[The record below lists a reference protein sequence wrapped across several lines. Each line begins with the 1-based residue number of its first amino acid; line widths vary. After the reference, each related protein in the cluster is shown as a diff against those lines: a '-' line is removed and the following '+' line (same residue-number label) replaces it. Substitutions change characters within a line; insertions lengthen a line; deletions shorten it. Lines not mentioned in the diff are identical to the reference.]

1 MEETKTCNEEYSWD
15 SFTQDVLYKPLIEFF
30 NNITA
35 NPKCDIVFVSRK
47 AYCLFL
53 LMREKKAVTFD
64 GFYIYTD
71 RAVAS
76 RNMPLGNESEM
87 VILVDDTIR
96 TGDNLYEACLE
107 VVKKTNYRF
116 VALKVFLGD
125 EDFDENGFRSKIL
138 KLQNTFLEKFIDF
151 ELFLN
156 QEKLYKKLGLMN
168 NEIASMRFRF
178 SAIETLLFHENGIPY
193 CAELPILGEKLD
205 GRMNS
210 SYEILFTIRQ
220 YQMLQEDDGWWKF
233 FKCDQMGY
241 RQKKIE
247 NAVFIMKDGPFYGA
261 MPEFIHDFVIRAQ
274 INKRTDG
281 RVGIVFSPF
290 AILKSVKY
298 NELEDFFFHV
308 FRNTSYA
315 RIMQNKKEKQPTTFK
330 CNYYKTLY
338 RAIVYVYSYCAG
350 YIFKNYLEQVT
361 NMQIGFQE
369 KDNVYCYE
377 PAFISSVKM
386 IFMNGVNDLFLNT
399 YLFKGFTDVENIVN
413 VNNITSKYG
422 RISNTYS
429 GVYYFLWSTF
439 NELKRVR
446 GIKADIGRKSFLSL
460 EELQEAIYKSSSGS
474 FDFDTLKDTFTA
486 CLCAMLEQSKITNE
500 FYFDEEHQIVYRGFK
515 YAENGEATFEL
526 QEKIMFIAVR
536 AYLMKLIERGFTQKE
551 IEEDFLNSQRYRIFL
566 LMLQDWLLR
575 NNLWNTIITPEAFS
589 MYSEHYRKS
598 IIDICEK
605 LDFLVENKKPAYVS
619 MIEEYVY
626 SLQI

>member
-1 MEETKTCNEEYSWD
+1 MEETKTCTEEYSWG
-15 SFTQDVLYKPLIEFF
+15 SFTQDILYQPLIAFF

-35 NPKCDIVFVSRK
+35 NKNSDIVFVSRK

-53 LMREKKAVTFD
+53 LMREKKVVTFD

-76 RNMPLGNESEM
+76 RNMPLGNENKM

-107 VVKKTNYRF
+107 VVKKTDYKLVN
-116 VALKVFLGD
+116 LEVFLGD
-125 EDFDENGFRSKIL
+125 EDFDENEFGNKIA
-138 KLQNTFLEKFIDF
+138 KLQNTFLGKLINFK
-151 ELFLN
+151 LFLDHA
-156 QEKLYKKLGLMN
+156 KLGLMDID
-168 NEIASMRFRF
+168 IASMRFKF

-205 GRMNS
+205 GRINS
-210 SYEILFTIRQ
+210 SYEMLFTNRQ

-233 FKCDQMGY
+233 LKCDQMGY

-247 NAVFIMKDGPFYGA
+247 NAIFIMKDGPFYGA

-274 INKRTDG
+274 INKKADG
-281 RVGIVFSPF
+281 KVGIVFSPF

-298 NELEDFFFHV
+298 NELEDFFFHI

-315 RIMQNKKEKQPTTFK
+315 RSMQNKKIAQSVDFGS
-330 CNYYKTLY
+330 NYYKVIY

-350 YIFKNYLEQVT
+350 YIFKSYLEQVT
-361 NMQIGFQE
+361 NKQIEFQE
-369 KDNVYCYE
+369 KDNIYCYE
-377 PAFISSVKM
+377 PAFISSVKA

-413 VNNITSKYG
+413 VSNITSKYG

-439 NELKRVR
+439 NDLKRAR
-446 GIKADIGRKSFLSL
+446 GINTSIGKKSFLSL

-474 FDFDTLKDTFTA
+474 FDFDVLKDTFTA